1 MRILFWSEYF
11 PPYIGGSE
19 TFAVN
24 LLHELKSRGHQ
35 LVSVSSHAYLGLP
48 DVTTFEDIPSYRFP
62 FREALQAQDLA
73 QIEKLINGL
82 RALKEQYPFDI
93 IHLNSLG
100 PIDFFH
106 HQTNHAKPTPY
117 IITFQQRFPPGLVER
132 DSLPLKTLSGSKW
145 VACCSQA
152 ILEEARQLDPELC
165 GKSSLVHSGLRAPGL
180 EPKPLPRA
188 PVKLLC
194 LGRLLEFKGFDVA
207 LRAFPKILRAFPDT
221 ELTIA
226 GDGSERQ
233 ALEDLAAKL
242 ALHDSVQFKGWVQPE
257 QIPAVLNEATV
268 VLIPSRWEGLP
279 FVGQEAAMMA
289 RPIVATNAGG
299 LPELVSDRETG
310 IVIEQEDHEALATA
324 VISLIEHPELAI
336 QYGQQ
341 GRKRVLGM
349 FDIKRCATAYEALY
363 QTFAGIRHD

>member
-1 MRILFWSEYF
+1 MRILFWSQYF

-35 LVSVSSHAYLGLP
+35 IVSVSSHAYLDLP
-48 DVTTFEDIPSYRFP
+48 DVTSFEGIPSYRFH
-62 FREALQAQDLA
+62 FRKALQAQDLA
-73 QIEKLINGL
+73 QIEKLIKGL
-82 RALKEQYPFDI
+82 RALKEQYPLDI
-93 IHLNSLG
+93 IHLNSVG

-106 HQTNHAKPTPY
+106 HQTNHPKPTPY
-117 IITFQQRFPPGLVER
+117 IITFQQRFPPELVER
-132 DSLPLKTLSGSKW
+132 DSLPLKTLFGSKW
-145 VACCSQA
+145 VACCSLA
-152 ILEEARQLDPELC
+152 MLEEARRLVPELC
-165 GKSSLVHSGLRAPGL
+165 SKSSLAYSGLRPPGL

-207 LRAFPKILRAFPDT
+207 LRAFPKILHAFPDT
-221 ELTIA
+221 EMTIA

-233 ALEDLAAKL
+233 ALDELATKL
-242 ALHDSVQFKGWVQPE
+242 GVHDRVQFRGWLQQE
-257 QIPAVLNEATV
+257 KIPAVLNEATI

-279 FVGQEAAMMA
+279 YVGQEAAMMA

-310 IVIEQEDHEALATA
+310 LVIDKEDSEALATA
-324 VISLIEHPELAI
+324 VISLIVHPELAI
-336 QYGQQ
+336 QYGQN
-341 GRKRVLGM
+341 GRKRVLEM

-363 QTFAGIRHD
+363 ETFAGRKHD